1 MKVGIVGN
9 MTKLEYQTITILL
22 KEKEYCEE
30 VLRGFKELPTHSI
43 ESTNIGKTRKI
54 VYLMDSVDEEFFVK
68 YFENKL
74 KEVNK
79 SLKRLGYDD

>member
-1 MKVGIVGN
+1 

-30 VLRGFKELPTHSI
+30 VLRGFKELPKHYI
-43 ESTNIGKTRKI
+43 ESINIGKTSKI
-54 VYLMDSVDEEFFVK
+54 VYLMDGDDEEFFVK

-74 KEVNK
+74 EEVNK
-79 SLKRLGYDD
+79 SLKELGYDD